1 MRSGPLGRAAGR
13 RMAGPVRFGRP
24 GLNGKKMAVMRRI
37 GLLALL
43 VAAVLVPSVTNAQG
57 KRRGGMIQTPYG
69 SANMNSPEWK
79 RSGGDFRIYQQI
91 MQQKQMM
98 LQQRAM
104 IKQRQAFLK
113 QQKKGDQAQP
123 SSPVAARPAVAPKS
137 KKKRP
142 TRKANPA
149 SVSAP
154 KAEAPS
160 EKTKP

>member
-1 MRSGPLGRAAGR
+1 M
-13 RMAGPVRFGRP
+13 V
-24 GLNGKKMAVMRRI
+24 VMRRI

-57 KRRGGMIQTPYG
+57 HRGGGTIRTPYG
-69 SANMNSPEWK
+69 SANINSPEWK
-79 RSGGDFRIYQQI
+79 QSGGNFRVYEQI

-104 IKQRQAFLK
+104 MKQREAFLK
-113 QQKKGDQAQP
+113 QQKKGEYVQP
-123 SSPVAARPAVAPKS
+123 STPVAARPAVAPKTR
-137 KKKRP
+137 KKRP

-154 KAEAPS
+154 KAQTPS
-160 EKTKP
+160 ETPKP